1 MSDHQKIQGMLSLA
15 AAGALEQTEED
26 IMLNHLRD
34 CETCAAEAE
43 TWRLLASGLRRLPT
57 PQPRAIVVERAR
69 AQAQIRLFE
78 EFERRWNQTVM
89 MGLIFFAWVL
99 TLVSWP
105 VFRFATGGLIGL
117 LDPNFHHLWITF
129 ALFTATVWAT
139 GGAAAVVLSVKS
151 RGERRLA

>member
-1 MSDHQKIQGMLSLA
+1 MSDHQKIQDMLSLA
-15 AAGALEQTEED
+15 AAGALEQTEEELL
-26 IMLNHLRD
+26 LNHLRGCD
-34 CETCAAEAE
+34 QCAAEAE
-43 TWRLLASGLRRLPT
+43 TWRLLAGGLRRLPT

-78 EFERRWNQTVM
+78 EFEHRWNQTVI

-105 VFRFATGGLIGL
+105 VFRFVTGGLIGL
-117 LDPNFHHLWITF
+117 LDPSFHHLWITF
-129 ALFTATVWAT
+129 ALFTATVWTA
-139 GGAAAVVLSVKS
+139 GVAAAVVLSVKH